1 MTKSKIQSVTKC
13 ATSLKCLPILSRRA
27 RKPSAERLVQRNVE
41 ADLRLSSS
49 SSKAQTCCCCM
60 CCVHKAVLA
69 EAEKFWGFLAG
80 KSLLST
86 TGPLSSAPAN
96 SRLEIQVK
104 GWRALAKL
112 DGWEWASDEIDFCA
126 CFFIQSTESGRVHV
140 TKVHTFGQGK
150 ILINY

>member
-13 ATSLKCLPILSRRA
+13 ATSLINFNWNVYPSSVAGHEGPRQKGWCSAML
-27 RKPSAERLVQRNVE
+27 KPM
-41 ADLRLSSS
+41 SSS

-69 EAEKFWGFLAG
+69 EAEKCWGFLAG
-80 KSLLST
+80 KSLLGT

-126 CFFIQSTESGRVHV
+126 CFFVQSTESGRVHV
-140 TKVHTFGQGK
+140 TKVHTFGQVK
-150 ILINY
+150 RN